1 MRILEGA
8 TSKQKLKSIVKN
20 VVLDAELSWIQMHA
34 SSLQVLLN
42 SGELSVAFDTWYIM
56 NRIGKHNS
64 LVMVFGG

>member
-1 MRILEGA
+1 
-8 TSKQKLKSIVKN
+8 
-20 VVLDAELSWIQMHA
+20 MHA

-56 NRIGKHNS
+56 NRMWKHNS